1 MYLASQTRTW
11 PKKNNNNKIKLPGQC
26 TGSKLNK
33 GRRNTKTRSLYR
45 HIERTGHYL
54 SPGGGEGGGDGGF
67 FGGITWF
74 LWEQKGGSLVTEN
87 PKEGI
92 TETYGRIQRA
102 NHSNL
107 LGKRR
112 HMGGGGGRENHQNLL
127 GGITS
132 VKQHSNGGSIKF
144 HFAGDKQWP
153 VPNLHVQLSST
164 YLKINL
170 DRPKNTRINKISNKH
185 IY

>member
-1 MYLASQTRTW
+1 MEGFRGRTTQ
-11 PKKNNNNKIKLPGQC
+11 ICL
-26 TGSKLNK
+26 
-33 GRRNTKTRSLYR
+33 
-45 HIERTGHYL
+45 
-54 SPGGGEGGGDGGF
+54 
-67 FGGITWF
+67 
-74 LWEQKGGSLVTEN
+74 EN
-87 PKEGI
+87 EDIWG
-92 TETYGRIQRA
+92 
-102 NHSNL
+102 
-107 LGKRR
+107 
-112 HMGGGGGRENHQNLL
+112 GGGGGREKNKNFF

-170 DRPKNTRINKISNKH
+170 DRPKNTRISKISNKH

>member
-1 MYLASQTRTW
+1 MEGFRGRTTQ
-11 PKKNNNNKIKLPGQC
+11 ICL
-26 TGSKLNK
+26 
-33 GRRNTKTRSLYR
+33 
-45 HIERTGHYL
+45 
-54 SPGGGEGGGDGGF
+54 
-67 FGGITWF
+67 
-74 LWEQKGGSLVTEN
+74 EN
-87 PKEGI
+87 EDI
-92 TETYGRIQRA
+92 W
-102 NHSNL
+102 
-107 LGKRR
+107 
-112 HMGGGGGRENHQNLL
+112 GGGGRENHQKLL

-170 DRPKNTRINKISNKH
+170 DRPKNTRISKISNKH

>member
-1 MYLASQTRTW
+1 MPRKLEPDQNN
-11 PKKNNNNKIKLPGQC
+11 NNNNKIKLPGQC
-26 TGSKLNK
+26 TGSKGNK

-54 SPGGGEGGGDGGF
+54 SPGGGGWGRTIFWGDHLIF
-67 FGGITWF
+67 VRT
-74 LWEQKGGSLVTEN
+74 KG
-87 PKEGI
+87 GI

-112 HMGGGGGRENHQNLL
+112 HMGGGGGRENHQKLL